1 MNNCDFNSKTRPKG
15 DVFLVWRRGC
25 LIANF
30 AALARLALLDR
41 PRWFNLDSDLFCAL
55 RHFYNHFIDVLAHIS
70 VSFAHTA
77 RINEF
82 LA

>member
-1 MNNCDFNSKTRPKG
+1 MPC
-15 DVFLVWRRGC
+15 FLFGGGC

-41 PRWFNLDSDLFCAL
+41 PRWFNLNGDLFCAL
-55 RHFYNHFIDVLAHIS
+55 RHFHNHFIDVLTHIS